1 MKNWIPYLI
10 FTTNDSKIISL
21 NTNILETNLINIII
35 LLVLLIYLLGN
46 FLNTNLSSRH
56 EQIANTIKKGEKR
69 LNEAKQRLKEAKFQW
84 SQASIIIEEIKEQT
98 KQTKVTVLESEYNN
112 INQTLSQ
119 RFNNLLTILY
129 YREQQVL
136 SAIIQQVSEI
146 TLKQVTKKLKSSL
159 IEKNHSIIINNKIN
173 RLESHL

>member
-1 MKNWIPYLI
+1 MKNWVPYLI
-10 FTTNDSKIISL
+10 LTTNDSKNISL
-21 NTNILETNLINIII
+21 NTDILETNLINIII

-46 FLNTNLSSRH
+46 FLNTNLSSRQ
-56 EQIANTIKKGEKR
+56 EQIENTIKNGEKR

-98 KQTKVTVLESEYNN
+98 KQTKVNLLESEYND

-119 RFNNLLTILY
+119 RFKNLLTILY

-146 TLKQVTKKLKSSL
+146 TLKQVSEKLKSSL
-159 IEKNHSIIINNKIN
+159 RDKNQSNNKIN
-173 RLESHL
+173 RL

>member
-1 MKNWIPYLI
+1 MKNWVPYLI
-10 FTTNDSKIISL
+10 LTTNDSKNISL
-21 NTNILETNLINIII
+21 NTDILETNLINIII

-46 FLNTNLSSRH
+46 FLNTNLSSRQ
-56 EQIANTIKKGEKR
+56 EQIENTIKNGEKR

-98 KQTKVTVLESEYNN
+98 KQTKVNLLESEYND

-119 RFNNLLTILY
+119 RFKNLLTILY

-146 TLKQVTKKLKSSL
+146 TLKQVSEKLKSSL
-159 IEKNHSIIINNKIN
+159 RDKNQSIIINNKIN
-173 RLESHL
+173 RL